1 MKKKIINTLLAFC
14 WTTTLFAADGKPNIV
29 FIFADDMGY
38 GDVHVLNPERGK
50 IKTPHMDK
58 LASEGMVFTDAHTSS
73 SVCTPSRYSLLTG
86 RYHWRT
92 QLQSGVLWGFS
103 EPLIAENRMTVADV
117 LKEKGYRTAMIG
129 KWHLGMI
136 QPTPNGVL
144 PQGRTPRSVNIQWD
158 GQIKR
163 GPTSNGF
170 DSFYGIAAS
179 LDMAPYIFIKDD
191 RFDGEIPQDGKTIT
205 AKGFDKSEVLPEIG
219 RKTVEFIKQQNAE
232 RPFFAYVPLTSPHT
246 PILPTEEWKGKSGL
260 GSYGDFQM
268 QTDAVVG
275 QIVDAI
281 DAAGLA
287 ENTLIIVS
295 SDNGCSKA
303 AKIPALEKQG
313 HYPSA
318 HFRGSKA
325 DLWEGGHRVPFIV
338 RWPALVKAGSESDA
352 TICLTDFFAT
362 CAELVGKELP
372 ADSGEDSVSFLPALK
387 GEPIQ
392 SERAGIIHHSIS
404 GHFAYRQGK
413 WKLLLAK
420 GSGGW
425 TSPTEVQAK
434 SNPLAAQLY
443 DLEADTGETKNLYE
457 SNPEVAAK
465 LLAQLET
472 DVMRGRSTAGADQ
485 KNDIEDIVLWK
496 GGAKPRTTK
505 DK

>member
-14 WTTTLFAADGKPNIV
+14 WATTLFAADEKPNIV

-38 GDVHVLNPERGK
+38 GDVHALNPERGK

-58 LASEGMVFTDAHTSS
+58 LASEGMIFTDAHTSS

-92 QLQSGVLWGFS
+92 ELQEGVLWGFS
-103 EPLIAENRMTVADV
+103 EPLIDEGRITAANV
-117 LKEKGYRTAMIG
+117 LKDNGYNTAMIG

-136 QPTPNGVL
+136 MPTPNGVL
-144 PQGRTPRSVNIQWD
+144 PKGRKPANVNIEWD
-158 GQIKR
+158 GEIKR

-170 DSFYGIAAS
+170 DYFYGISAS
-179 LDMAPYIFIKDD
+179 LDMAPYIYIKND
-191 RFDGEIPQDGKTIT
+191 RFDGEMPEDGKAIT
-205 AKGFDKSEVLPEIG
+205 AKGFDRSDVLPEIG

-232 RPFFAYVPLTSPHT
+232 KPFFAYVPLTSPHT
-246 PILPTEEWKGKSGL
+246 PIVPTEEWRGKSGL
-260 GSYGDFQM
+260 SSYGDFQM
-268 QTDAVVG
+268 QTDAIIG

-281 DAAGLA
+281 DAAGLT
-287 ENTLIIVS
+287 ENTLVIVS

-318 HFRGSKA
+318 HLRGSKA

-338 RWPALVKAGSESDA
+338 RWPAVVKAGSKSDA
-352 TICLTDFFAT
+352 TICMTDFIAT
-362 CAELVGKELP
+362 CADLVGKELP
-372 ADSGEDSVSFLPALK
+372 ATAGEDSVSFLPALK
-387 GEPIQ
+387 GEAIKT
-392 SERAGIIHHSIS
+392 ERAGIVHQSIS

-425 TSPTEVQAK
+425 SSPTEAK
-434 SNPLAAQLY
+434 AKGFPMEAQLY
-443 DLEADTGETKNLYE
+443 DLEADPGETKNLYQ

-465 LLAQLET
+465 LLAQLEA
-472 DVMRGRSTAGADQ
+472 DVKRGRSTAGPDQ
-485 KNDIEDIVLWK
+485 KNDIEGIVLWK
-496 GGAKPRTTK
+496 GKPSPRTK
-505 DK
+505 K